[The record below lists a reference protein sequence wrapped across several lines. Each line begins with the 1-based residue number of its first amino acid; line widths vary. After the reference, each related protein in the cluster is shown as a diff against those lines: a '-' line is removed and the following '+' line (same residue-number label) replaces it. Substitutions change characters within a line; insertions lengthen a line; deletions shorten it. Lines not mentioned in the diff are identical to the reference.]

1 MESVNHPKH
10 YGGADNDYEAIKVID
25 AWGVDFY
32 LGNVLKYICR
42 AGKKTGQY
50 EDLKKAQWYLNEKI
64 SKMEERKVTHGETH
78 RITNGFDLY

>member
-10 YGGADNDYEAIKVID
+10 YGGEKNTYEAIKVID
-25 AWGVDFY
+25 AWEADFY

-42 AGKKTGQY
+42 AGKKTGQL
-50 EDLKKAQWYLNEKI
+50 EDLKKAKWYLDQKI
-64 SKMEERKVTHGETH
+64 SKMEERKTTMGETH

>member
-10 YGGADNDYEAIKVID
+10 YGGEKNDYEAIKVID
-25 AWGVDFY
+25 AWEVDFY

-42 AGKKTGQY
+42 AGKKTGQL
-50 EDLKKAQWYLNEKI
+50 EDLKKAKWYLDQKI
-64 SKMEERKVTHGETH
+64 SKMEERKTTMGETH

>member
-10 YGGADNDYEAIKVID
+10 YGGEDNTYEAIKVID

-42 AGKKTGQY
+42 AGKKTGQL
-50 EDLKKAQWYLNEKI
+50 EDLKKAKWYLDQKI
-64 SKMEERKVTHGETH
+64 SKIEERKTTHGETH